1 MGSLISRSIVAQA
14 QLERTNQANQVRNQ
28 VSAIQARQ
36 TEWSNAKRPLIAA
49 KTKLK
54 WFTLDAEA
62 VKATSDAI
70 DAVKH
75 LSSKAKEVL
84 VNGVDID
91 DVSKDGLWLR
101 MVKQASSSTD
111 VLREEM
117 RKAWRA
123 SIEATAELPEPE
135 SIRILMMA
143 SPANQAA
150 LRAYSER
157 FQRYRTLR
165 KSSEPSSQDDLKD
178 LRDCEK
184 ELKRRYSEFV
194 LDLPPAVRR
203 FQQEL
208 PIGAP
213 LELLTPEVLAW
224 LKENDDLSRF
234 VVRTKAT

>member
-1 MGSLISRSIVAQA
+1 MTSLMSRSIAAQE
-14 QLERTNQANQVRNQ
+14 QLERTHQANQIRNQ

-36 TEWSNAKRPLIAA
+36 TEWSNAKKPLIAA
-49 KTKLK
+49 KSKLK

-62 VKATSDAI
+62 VQATSDAMA
-70 DAVKH
+70 AVAH

-91 DVSKDGLWLR
+91 DVSKGGLWLR
-101 MVKQASSSTD
+101 MVKQATSSTD

-123 SIEATAELPEPE
+123 CIEATAALPEPD
-135 SIRILMMA
+135 SIRTLMMP

-150 LRAYSER
+150 LKAYSEC
-157 FQRYRTLR
+157 FQRYRLLR
-165 KSSEPSSQDDLKD
+165 KSAEPSSQDDLKD
-178 LRDCEK
+178 LRDCEQ
-184 ELKRRYSEFV
+184 ELQRRYSEFV

-203 FQQEL
+203 FQQQL
-208 PIGAP
+208 PLGAP

-224 LKENDDLSRF
+224 LQQHDDLSRF
-234 VVRTKAT
+234 VVRTKVT

>member
-1 MGSLISRSIVAQA
+1 MGSLISRSIAAQA
-14 QLERTNQANQVRNQ
+14 QLERTNQANQVRDQ
-28 VSAIQARQ
+28 LSAIQARQ
-36 TEWSNAKRPLIAA
+36 TEWSNAKRPLIAV

-84 VNGVDID
+84 INGVDID
-91 DVSKDGLWLR
+91 DVSKDSLWLR

-150 LRAYSER
+150 LRAYNER
-157 FQRYRTLR
+157 FQRYRSLR

-224 LKENDDLSRF
+224 LKENDDLARF